1 MELVILIEVV
11 EVKVKIK
18 KLFYLILF
26 SITNFLIFPVSLSTV
41 KGLNRLSNYSEV
53 KNINADRIYERY
65 GGNRVFDRKNG
76 IAYIKGEKSP
86 FNGVIIVRKNGQNI
100 TGIFQYVNGKS
111 EYVEYEYFENGQLYL
126 HTEII
131 HGKAEGNGFE
141 YYQNGKLKDKRFY
154 KNDIIVDSTEYYQN
168 GKLSRIFKATEGLRG
183 IITGYYEDGI
193 HKASEMNVIQDYS
206 KKGTIGYIRDGE
218 STAYDK
224 KGRIMGILNYKDG
237 KLTGLE
243 QKVFK
248 NGKLKY
254 IFVSA
259 SEKATEDIK
268 AMDYYIE
275 YFDNSEQ
282 IKLDCKE
289 LASNN
294 WHCKEYSKNGKFKR
308 EFDSLTFKSPDDW
321 SFGINMLLGIL
332 NILF

>member
-1 MELVILIEVV
+1 MEKVDTMKLNKFFFIIIFFILNTL
-11 EVKVKIK
+11 
-18 KLFYLILF
+18 LFPI
-26 SITNFLIFPVSLSTV
+26 SLSTI
-41 KGLNRLSNYSEV
+41 KGLNRLSNYNEI
-53 KNINADRIYERY
+53 KNINVDNIASSDEIERI
-65 GGNRVFDRKNG
+65 NG
-76 IAYIKGEKSP
+76 VVLYVKSNKI
-86 FNGVIIVRKNGQNI
+86 FNGVLITRKNGQNI
-100 TGIFQYVNGKS
+100 TGIYFYKNGKNHGMANS
-111 EYVEYEYFENGQLYL
+111 YYENGQLYL
-126 HTEII
+126 IGNYVNDKI
-131 HGKAEGNGFE
+131 EGESFE
-141 YYQNGKLKDKRFY
+141 YYSNGKLKDERIY
-154 KNDIIVDSTEYYQN
+154 KNGIIVVSTEYFQN
-168 GKLSRIFKATEGLRG
+168 GGKKRMFKTTEGLRG

-193 HKASEMNVIQDYS
+193 HKNAEMNVIQEYDR
-206 KKGTIGYIRDGE
+206 KGGTRYTKDGE

-254 IFVSA
+254 IFISA

-294 WHCKEYSKNGKFKR
+294 WRCKEYSKNGKFKR
-308 EFDSLTFKSPDDW
+308 EFDSPTFKSPDDW

>member
-1 MELVILIEVV
+1 MVNKKYVLTLFIL
-11 EVKVKIK
+11 
-18 KLFYLILF
+18 LF
-26 SITNFLIFPVSLSTV
+26 SIVLKGMNLSEV
-41 KGLNRLSNYSEV
+41 EGIEKLSNYDEI
-53 KNINADRIYERY
+53 KNITVERIVDYDNYERNKEKDRVY
-65 GGNRVFDRKNG
+65 VNGETEPFTGAAIRKRNNRIIG
-76 IAYIKGEKSP
+76 IY
-86 FNGVIIVRKNGQNI
+86 
-100 TGIFQYVNGKS
+100 TYLNGKS
-111 EYVEYEYFENGQLYL
+111 EGKHYKYFDNGQLSL
-126 HTEII
+126 ETQEKNDKSQ
-131 HGKAEGNGFE
+131 GEGFE
-141 YYQNGKLKDKRFY
+141 YYQNGKLKEKRFY
-154 KNDIIVDSTEYYQN
+154 KNNIVSEFIGYLQN
-168 GKLSRIFKATEGLRG
+168 GKLDRTFKQTIGMHG

-193 HKASEMNVIQDYS
+193 HKSCEMNVIQDYS
-206 KKGTIGYIRDGE
+206 KRGETSYIRDGE

-289 LASNN
+289 LANNN
-294 WHCKEYSKNGKFKR
+294 WRCKEYSKNGKFKR
-308 EFDSLTFKSPDDW
+308 EFDSPTFKSPDDW

>member
-1 MELVILIEVV
+1 MKVV
-11 EVKVKIK
+11 IK

-26 SITNFLIFPVSLSTV
+26 AITNFLIFPVSLVTV

-53 KNINADRIYERY
+53 KNINADRIYERH
-65 GGNRVFDRKNG
+65 GDNRIFDRKNG
-76 IAYIKGEKSP
+76 TAYIKGEKSP

-126 HTEII
+126 YTEVI

-141 YYQNGKLKDKRFY
+141 HYQNGKLKDKRFY
-154 KNDIIVDSTEYYQN
+154 KNDIIVEAADYYQN
-168 GKLSRIFKATEGLRG
+168 GKLNRTFKATEGLRG

-193 HKASEMNVIQDYS
+193 LKASEMNVIQDYS
-206 KKGTIGYIRDGE
+206 KSGTIGYIHDGE
-218 STAYDK
+218 SKAYNK
-224 KGRIMGILNYKDG
+224 KGQIMGILNYKDG

-254 IFVSA
+254 DYISA
-259 SEKATEDIK
+259 SEKPEENVK
-268 AMDYYIE
+268 AKDFFIE

-282 IKLDCKE
+282 KKLDCKE

-294 WHCKEYSKNGKFKR
+294 WRCKEYSKNGKFKR
-308 EFDSLTFKSPDDW
+308 EFDSPTFEKPRDW
-321 SFGINMLLGIL
+321 SFGINALLGII

>member
-1 MELVILIEVV
+1 MVNKKYVLTLFIL
-11 EVKVKIK
+11 
-18 KLFYLILF
+18 LF
-26 SITNFLIFPVSLSTV
+26 SIVLKGMNLSEV
-41 KGLNRLSNYSEV
+41 EGIEKLSNYDEI
-53 KNINADRIYERY
+53 KNITVERIVDYDNYERNKEKDRVY
-65 GGNRVFDRKNG
+65 VNGETEPFTGAAIRKRNNRIIG
-76 IAYIKGEKSP
+76 IY
-86 FNGVIIVRKNGQNI
+86 
-100 TGIFQYVNGKS
+100 TYLNGKS
-111 EYVEYEYFENGQLYL
+111 EGKHYKYFDNGQLSL
-126 HTEII
+126 ETQEKNDKSQ
-131 HGKAEGNGFE
+131 GEGFE
-141 YYQNGKLKDKRFY
+141 YYQNGKLKEKRFY
-154 KNDIIVDSTEYYQN
+154 KNNIVSEFIGYLQN
-168 GKLSRIFKATEGLRG
+168 GKLDRTLKQTIGMHG

-193 HKASEMNVIQDYS
+193 HKSCEMNVIQDYS
-206 KKGTIGYIRDGE
+206 KRGETSYIRDGE

-289 LASNN
+289 LANNN
-294 WHCKEYSKNGKFKR
+294 WRCKEYSKNGKFKR
-308 EFDSLTFKSPDDW
+308 EFDSPTFKSPDDW

-332 NILF
+332 NVLF

>member
-1 MELVILIEVV
+1 M
-11 EVKVKIK
+11 KVKIK

-65 GGNRVFDRKNG
+65 GGNSVFDRKNG

-168 GKLSRIFKATEGLRG
+168 GKL
-183 IITGYYEDGI
+183 
-193 HKASEMNVIQDYS
+193 
-206 KKGTIGYIRDGE
+206 
-218 STAYDK
+218 
-224 KGRIMGILNYKDG
+224 
-237 KLTGLE
+237 
-243 QKVFK
+243 
-248 NGKLKY
+248 KY

-294 WHCKEYSKNGKFKR
+294 WRCKEYSKNGKFKR
-308 EFDSLTFKSPDDW
+308 EFDSPTFKSPDDW